1 MRADRERSVRLLA
14 AAGQAFDTDE
24 GIDALAEEVVTFE
37 QIVLY
42 GVTDLPGQEYPPHG
56 HDYPSS

>member
-1 MRADRERSVRLLA
+1 MRLLA
-14 AAGQAFDTDE
+14 AASQAFGTDE
-24 GIDALAEEVVTFE
+24 EIDALAEEVVTFE

-42 GVTDLPGQEYPPHG
+42 GVTDLPVQEYPPHG

>member
-1 MRADRERSVRLLA
+1 MRLLA
-14 AAGQAFDTDE
+14 APGQAFGMDE

-37 QIVLY
+37 QIVLN
-42 GVTDLPGQEYPPHG
+42 GVAEFPGQEYPPHG